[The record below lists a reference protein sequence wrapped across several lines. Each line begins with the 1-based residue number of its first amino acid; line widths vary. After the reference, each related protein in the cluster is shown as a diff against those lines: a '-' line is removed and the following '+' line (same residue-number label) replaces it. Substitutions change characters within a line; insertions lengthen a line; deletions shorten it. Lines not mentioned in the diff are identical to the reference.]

1 MINVSREFK
10 QVLEKNRKFYTYADI
25 VLADETEL
33 RLDNDRIMTGG
44 LRIEDAVS
52 SDDSFDIG
60 AAIINKCTV
69 KINNID
75 EAFSPYDFTGAEV
88 TAYVGLKLADNRIE
102 KIRKGTYAVDEAK
115 YNGSTIALSCLDN
128 MRKFDKPYSLSRLV
142 YPATLGEIVRD
153 ACSVCEVYLQ
163 TQTFPHHNFVI
174 QSRPADEA
182 ATFREAISWAAQ
194 IACCFCRC
202 DVYGRLELKWY
213 DVQALERASLDG
225 GSFKPWTGGDTIDGG
240 TFKPWTGGTV
250 YDGGTFGDRDN
261 IHHIYS
267 SFSVD
272 IATDDVVITGV
283 RVLEKTKEDDKDAIV
298 TYQSG
303 TDGYVLSVENNDL
316 IQGGAGQEI
325 ADWLGEQLIGLRFRP
340 ASVTHLSDPTIE
352 GGDVGF
358 LTDRKG
364 RTYRIVVSNTH
375 FTAGDSQST
384 SCNAKTPAR
393 NSATRYS
400 AETKAYVENRKNF
413 EKERTDR
420 QLALENLAGLLSSS
434 PGMYATEDPPGDP
447 NAVRYLHDKPT
458 VAESK
463 NVIKFT
469 SEAIGISNDGGKTYP
484 YGLIL
489 TGDAILNKI
498 YAIGIDAGYIK
509 AGILSVG
516 DTGEETLYVNFR
528 TKEVRIRPETF
539 SLASGKTIDSIAQEK
554 ADAAQRNAQAQ
565 AGKALNDFVST
576 VYDPKI
582 ASLQSQIDGQIETW
596 YYDYQPALSNA
607 PASSWKTEADK
618 VKHEGDLFYWKSKGY
633 SYRFLKEGNAWK
645 WQIIT
650 DSDITKALSDAAKA
664 QDTADNKRRIFV
676 TQPKPPYDKGDLWT
690 QGANGDIKVCNAA
703 RASGNYSASDWGLAS
718 KYIDQV
724 EADKAA
730 SDAVKKQTQTDILNR
745 LTNNGADKGI
755 YLLDGK
761 LYISFSAARGG
772 TLTLGGADNVNGK
785 ITLLDSYGNKIG
797 EMGNAGVDFTTGS
810 FSTSERVGS
819 PAYTAKTQI
828 TGSSLKYF
836 SDNVKTSEISP
847 LANFQ
852 NSFWSGHYENN
863 MITIASNKGIAL
875 KRSAEKEGS
884 GSVNK
889 LSMVINPNGS
899 GSVDIYDKITIMNGR
914 SLEWSNYG
922 SNSGSSINPTN
933 GGLSVSG
940 SFSVTGTKSRVSG
953 TKNYGDRLLYC
964 YEMPS
969 PMFGDIGEAMTDENG
984 ECCIFLDD
992 VFSETIEDG
1001 IEYQVFLQK
1010 EGKGDLWVEHKE
1022 PGYFIVKG
1030 AEKLKFAWEIK
1041 CKQKEYGAERLERH
1055 NNTLDINEPIDYF
1068 SGYEA
1073 EKKQLIRERED
1084 LLYETA

>member
-102 KIRKGTYAVDEAK
+102 KIRKGTYAVYEAK

-163 TQTFPHHNFVI
+163 TQTFPHHDFVI
-174 QSRPADEA
+174 QERPADEA
-182 ATFREAISWAAQ
+182 ATFREVISWAAQ
-194 IACCFCRC
+194 TACCFCRC

-213 DVQALERASLDG
+213 NVQALETASLDG
-225 GSFKPWTGGDTIDGG
+225 GSFKPWTGGDVLDGG

-267 SFSVD
+267 NFSVD
-272 IATDDVVITGV
+272 IATDDVVITGI
-283 RVLEKTKEDDKDAIV
+283 RVLEKTKEDDKEAIV

-303 TDGYVLSVENNDL
+303 TDGYVISVENNDL

-340 ASVTHLSDPTIE
+340 ASISHLSDPTIE

-358 LTDRKG
+358 FTDRKG
-364 RTYRIVVSNTH
+364 RTYRIVVSNTR
-375 FTAGDSQST
+375 FTAGDSQNT

-400 AETKAYVENRKNF
+400 AQTKAYVESRKNF

-420 QLALENLAGLLSSS
+420 QLALDTLAGLLKDS
-434 PGMYATEDPPGDP
+434 PGMYLTEIPPGGP
-447 NAVRYLHDKPT
+447 NAVRYFHDKPT
-458 VAESK
+458 IEDSK

-498 YAIGIDAGYIK
+498 YAIGLDAGYIK
-509 AGILSVG
+509 TGILSVG
-516 DTGEETLYVNFR
+516 DTGKETLYVNFH

-539 SLASGKTIDSIAQEK
+539 SLASGKTIEGIAQEK
-554 ADAAQRNAQAQ
+554 ADAAQKNAQAQ
-565 AGKALNDFVST
+565 TTKAINDFVST

-596 YYDYQPALSNA
+596 YYDYQPTLSNA

-690 QGANGDIKVCNAA
+690 QGANGDIKVCNVA
-703 RASGNYSASDWGLAS
+703 RASGSYYASDWGPAS
-718 KYIDQV
+718 NYID
-724 EADKAA
+724 EDAAKAA
-730 SDAVKKQTQTDILNR
+730 AKNAVDSQTPQSIVDILSR
-745 LTNNGADKGI
+745 GGEDKGI
-755 YLLDGK
+755 WMEDYDGDGEDE
-761 LYISFSAARGG
+761 LYISFNAARGG
-772 TLTLGGADNVNGK
+772 ELTLGGVNNGNG
-785 ITLLDSYGNKIG
+785 ILTVTDRYGNIIG
-797 EMGNAGVDFTTGS
+797 RVNSDGIEFLKGA
-810 FSTSERVGS
+810 FSTSAVVGT
-819 PAYTAKTQI
+819 PRYTSKSEISGGTIRFFKDGSKTA
-828 TGSSLKYF
+828 
-836 SDNVKTSEISP
+836 EISP
-847 LANFQ
+847 LVNFQ
-852 NSFWSGHYENN
+852 TVFTTGYYGYD
-863 MITIASNKGIAL
+863 TIAFASDTGMAFKTNVSKVY
-875 KRSAEKEGS
+875 SSS
-884 GSVNK
+884 GEADLAMTISK
-889 LSMVINPNGS
+889 YNGS
-899 GSVDIYDKITIMNGR
+899 KRVKV
-914 SLEWSNYG
+914 YG
-922 SNSGSSINPTN
+922 D
-933 GGLSVSG
+933 
-940 SFSVTGTKSRVSG
+940 FSVTGEKKRVLKTLS
-953 TKNYGDRLLYC
+953 YDERQLYC
-964 YEMPS
+964 YEMTS
-969 PMFGDIGEAMTDENG
+969 PMFGDAGEAVMDENG
-984 ECCIFLDD
+984 ECYIYLDD
-992 VFSETIEDG
+992 IFAETVTAE

-1010 EGKGDLWVEHKE
+1010 EGDGDIWIEEKNPV
-1022 PGYFIVKG
+1022 YFFVRG
-1030 AEKLKFAWEIK
+1030 TENLKFAWEIK
-1041 CKQKEYGAERLERH
+1041 AKQKGYEFERLE
-1055 NNTLDINEPIDYF
+1055 TPPAFMEVKSESGFLLENEMENYIK
-1068 SGYEA
+1068 GQ
-1073 EKKQLIRERED
+1073 EK
-1084 LLYETA
+1084 LLYETT

>member
-1 MINVSREFK
+1 MIPVSKVFK
-10 QVLEKNRKFYTYADI
+10 QELYNGRQDYLLSAGIAFADGTEKELNDADI
-25 VLADETEL
+25 WESGISV
-33 RLDNDRIMTGG
+33 
-44 LRIEDAVS
+44 EDAVS
-52 SDDSFDIG
+52 SDNSFDIG
-60 AAIINKCTV
+60 AAITNRCTLV
-69 KINNID
+69 INNMYD
-75 EAFSPYDFTGAEV
+75 KFSTYDFTSAEV
-88 TAYVGLKLADNRIE
+88 VPYVKLELPDGTIE
-102 KIRKGTYAVDEAK
+102 PVRKGTFTVDEAD
-115 YNGSTIALSCLDN
+115 YDEELITLSCLDN
-128 MRKFDKPYSLSRLV
+128 MQKFDKPYSLSRLV

-153 ACSVCEVYLQ
+153 ACGVCEVYLQ

-182 ATFREAISWAAQ
+182 ATFREVISWAAQ

-213 DVQALERASLDG
+213 NVQALEAAALDG

-240 TFKPWTGGTV
+240 TFNPWTGGTV

-303 TDGYVLSVENNDL
+303 TDGYVISVENNDL

-375 FTAGDSQST
+375 FTAGDSQNT

-420 QLALENLAGLLSSS
+420 QLALDTLAGLLSDS
-434 PGMYATEDPPGDP
+434 PGMYLTEIPPGGP
-447 NAVRYLHDKPT
+447 NAVRYFHDKPT
-458 VAESK
+458 IEDSK

-469 SEAIGISNDGGKTYP
+469 AEAIGISNDGGKTYP

-498 YAIGIDAGYIK
+498 YAIGLDAGYIK
-509 AGILSVG
+509 TGILSVG
-516 DTGEETLYVNFR
+516 DTGKETLYVNFH

-539 SLASGKTIDSIAQEK
+539 SLASGKTIEGIAQEK
-554 ADAAQRNAQAQ
+554 ADAAQKNAQAQ
-565 AGKALNDFVST
+565 TTKAINDFVST

-690 QGANGDIKVCNAA
+690 QGASGDIKVCNTA
-703 RASGNYSASDWGLAS
+703 RASGSYTASDWGLAG
-718 KYIDQV
+718 KYIGSDQAASAAETV
-724 EADKAA
+724 WKNTTKAA
-730 SDAVKKQTQTDILNR
+730 VWEKLKNKYKGNFIEMDD
-745 LTNNGADKGI
+745 NGD
-755 YLLDGK
+755 
-761 LYISFSAARGG
+761 LYINASLIQAGELSANYIYGG
-772 TLTLGGADNVNGK
+772 MVALSGASSDIKLT
-785 ITLLDSYGNKIG
+785 SNKIAFNKNG
-797 EMGNAGVDFTTGS
+797 EEHGYIQAEPFSNQASGINISSDYGRVVFYVNSSSRGQVKLVYEVLEILSYEAHKNKYGTSGDYYAVRMRNAPVYMHK
-810 FSTSERVGS
+810 
-819 PAYTAKTQI
+819 AY
-828 TGSSLKYF
+828 
-836 SDNVKTSEISP
+836 
-847 LANFQ
+847 
-852 NSFWSGHYENN
+852 
-863 MITIASNKGIAL
+863 
-875 KRSAEKEGS
+875 
-884 GSVNK
+884 VNTD
-889 LSMVINPNGS
+889 LTVN
-899 GSVDIYDKITIMNGR
+899 R
-914 SLEWSNYG
+914 SLTVAGKGHKSKIADTDNYG
-922 SNSGSSINPTN
+922 E
-933 GGLSVSG
+933 
-940 SFSVTGTKSRVSG
+940 
-953 TKNYGDRLLYC
+953 RLLYC

-969 PMFGDIGEAMTDENG
+969 PMFGDIGEAVTDEEG
-984 ECCIFLDD
+984 KCYIYLDD
-992 VFSETIEDG
+992 IFAETVKAE

-1010 EGKGDLWVEHKE
+1010 EGAGDIWVEEKN
-1022 PGYFIVKG
+1022 PVYFLVKG
-1030 AEKLKFAWEIK
+1030 TENLGFAWEIK
-1041 CKQKEYGAERLERH
+1041 AKQKGFEFERLE
-1055 NNTLDINEPIDYF
+1055 TWGNETEQNIDYE
-1068 SGYEA
+1068 SEYET
-1073 EKKQLIRERED
+1073 EIRQLMREQEE